1 MKLLEGLNNEQKRA
15 VVSDSPHILLL
26 AGAGSGKTKTL
37 TTRIAYLNQ
46 NRVGTVN
53 MLALTFTRLAGQEMK
68 ERVIKLIG
76 EEEGKKLFC
85 NTFHAFCVKLLKEFG
100 KLVGVHE
107 NFTIYDQEDQES
119 IIQAIINEHGYNKKI
134 KVKDVLHDIEMGR
147 KREVDSFWSRE
158 SHQAAIEYDYRLRQ
172 NNATD
177 LDGLLYAARDVLE
190 DDRARA
196 ELHHRYKY
204 VFVDEFQ
211 DTNNIQMET
220 IKLLNPENL
229 FVVGDD
235 FQAIY
240 GWRGAN
246 VNLILD
252 FPQMYPG
259 CEVIKLERNYRST
272 KEIVEAANNL
282 ISHNTKQT
290 KKKLIS
296 EAVGVAVTF
305 IAVQDEE
312 QEANSIAGNI
322 KLETKG
328 NWSNFAILARTNR
341 QLETIKNY
349 LGRNNI
355 PTQLIYNRDDVMKKH
370 DIKMLLAAMEIAIN
384 PGDSYSLRKLLKFP
398 QPRITQVTLE
408 ECELK
413 ALDNE
418 IPLMDV
424 LEQEKV
430 KHLGISQL
438 VHCGILLRQSI
449 REGDDA
455 LQMFYLTYELIG
467 AKQYHENKNLTNRIK
482 DFESA
487 CDYIAWWMQRQTE
500 LGESTNS
507 QAFLRWLRLKDIQE
521 KLAEEKNAV
530 KLMTVHASKGL
541 EFPVVFVIGMN
552 QGTFPSKRTQ
562 DLEEER
568 RLFYVAITRAKER
581 LHITRPIE
589 TIPWGNQVVAQ
600 EESQFLEELLKS
612 VS

>member
-1 MKLLEGLNNEQKRA
+1 MRLLEGLNDEQKRA
-15 VVSDSPHILLL
+15 VVSDSPYILLL

-100 KLVGVHE
+100 KLVGIHE
-107 NFTIYDQEDQES
+107 SFTIYDQEDQES
-119 IIQAIINEHGYNKKI
+119 IIQAIIDEHGYSKKI
-134 KVKDVLHDIEMGR
+134 KVKDVLHDIEQIR
-147 KREVDSFWSRE
+147 NSQEDELWSAESEKAAREYLW
-158 SHQAAIEYDYRLRQ
+158 RLQQ

-177 LDGLLYAARDVLE
+177 LDGLLYSARDALIHNSVKE
-190 DDRARA
+190 

-204 VFVDEFQ
+204 VFLDEFQ
-211 DTNNIQMET
+211 DTNNIQMS
-220 IKLLNPENL
+220 IIGLINPENR

-252 FPQMYPG
+252 FPLMYPG
-259 CEVIKLERNYRST
+259 CEVIKLEQNYRST
-272 KEIVEAANNL
+272 KEIVDAANNL
-282 ISHNTKQT
+282 ISHNIKQT
-290 KKKLIS
+290 KKKLIA
-296 EAVGVAVTF
+296 EATGVPVTF
-305 IAVQDEE
+305 LTVQDEE
-312 QEANSIAGNI
+312 QEAKSIADNI
-322 KLETKG
+322 SRESKG
-328 NWSNFAILARTNR
+328 NWSEFAILARTNR
-341 QLETIKNY
+341 QLEIVKN
-349 LGRNNI
+349 LLDRANI
-355 PTQLIYNRDDVMKKH
+355 PTQLIYNRDDVMKKQ
-370 DIKMLLAAMEIAIN
+370 DIKMLLAAMEVAMN
-384 PGDSYSLRKLLKFP
+384 PGDNHSLRKLLKFP
-398 QPRITQVTLE
+398 QPRITQMALE

-424 LEQEKV
+424 LEREKG
-430 KHLGISQL
+430 KHPGIAEL
-438 VHCGILLRQSI
+438 VHCGILI
-449 REGDDA
+449 REAIQDGLDA
-455 LQMFYLTYELIG
+455 RETFYVTYQLIG
-467 AKQYHENKNLTNRIK
+467 AKQYHESKNLTNRIN

-487 CDYIAWWMQRQTE
+487 CDFIAWWMHRQAE
-500 LGESTNS
+500 LGESIS
-507 QAFLRWLRLKDIQE
+507 PQSFLRWLRLKDMQE

-541 EFPVVFVIGMN
+541 EFPTVFVIGMN

-562 DLEEER
+562 DPEEER
-568 RLFYVAITRAKER
+568 RLFYVAITRAKDR
-581 LHITRPIE
+581 LYITRPIE
-589 TIPWGNQVVAQ
+589 TIPWGNQVAVQ
-600 EESQFLEELLKS
+600 EESQFLKELLQPAN
-612 VS
+612 